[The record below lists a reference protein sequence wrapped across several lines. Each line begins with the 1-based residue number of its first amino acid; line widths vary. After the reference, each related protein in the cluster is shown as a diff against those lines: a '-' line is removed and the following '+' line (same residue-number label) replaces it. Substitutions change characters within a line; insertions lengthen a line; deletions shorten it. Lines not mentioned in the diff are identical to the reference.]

1 MIQDGD
7 FDQLKFRQN
16 YINYM
21 TDSKSNKDT
30 YASMTHINFFKNFV
44 DGKSLDDCL
53 DSDS

>member
-1 MIQDGD
+1 
-7 FDQLKFRQN
+7 
-16 YINYM
+16 M

-44 DGKSLDDCL
+44 DGKSLDDCP